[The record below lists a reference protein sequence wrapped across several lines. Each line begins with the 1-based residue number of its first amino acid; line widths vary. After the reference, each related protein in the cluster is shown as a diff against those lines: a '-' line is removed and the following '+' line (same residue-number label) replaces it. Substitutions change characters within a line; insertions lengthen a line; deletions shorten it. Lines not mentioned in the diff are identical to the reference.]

1 MGHHLHAF
9 VGRPEV
15 VARLGTAFPAL
26 RLLTLR
32 QGIALAPITGEMI
45 PDDIDDPG
53 GPGVCRVLTAWMAE
67 AAATASR
74 GALLGWLESDFF
86 GGMGGTE
93 TALWRDGAW
102 EDPGSA
108 NDLLRT
114 LGVVR
119 ALPPPEPG
127 WMAALVRWQVPPRPM
142 DEWDSVNLGAWRSS
156 DRAWAAAEPVVGLRG
171 VVPGEGSR

>member
-15 VARLGTAFPAL
+15 VARLAIVFPDL
-26 RLLTLR
+26 RLLAVP
-32 QGIALAPITGEMI
+32 QGLVLAPIPEQLI
-45 PDDIDDPG
+45 PYVDDDPG
-53 GPGVCRVLTAWMAE
+53 GPGACRVLTAWMAD
-67 AAATASR
+67 AAAAASR
-74 GALLGWLESDFF
+74 GAVLGWLESDFF

-119 ALPPPEPG
+119 APPPPEPG
-127 WMAALVRWQVPPRPM
+127 WAAALARWMEPPRPM
-142 DEWDSVNLGAWRSS
+142 DEWDTVNLGAWRSS
-156 DRAWAAAEPVVGLRG
+156 DRAWAAAKPVVGLRG